1 MNTFQQLGLED
12 SILQAINDLGFE
24 TPSEVQDKAI
34 PILLEQESDLV
45 ALAQT
50 GTGKTAA
57 FGFPMLQKIDVNS
70 RTTQGLILSP
80 TRELCLQITN
90 EMKHYGKYYNG
101 LNVTA
106 IYGGASITDQAKQVK
121 RGAQIIVATPGRMKD
136 MISRRLVDIS
146 KIEYAVLDE
155 ADEMLNMGFYED
167 ITDILSHT
175 PQDKSTWL
183 FSATMPKEVSTIA
196 KKFMHNPIEITV
208 GNRNESTNQV
218 SHEYYLVNARDRYA
232 ALKRLADANPDIFS
246 VIFCR
251 TKRDTQKVAEKLI
264 DDGYSAGALHGD
276 LSQNQ
281 RDLVMKSFRNKQI
294 QMLVATDVA
303 ARGIDVDDITH
314 VINYQLP
321 DETETY
327 THRSGRTGRAG
338 KTGVSMVI
346 VSKSEMRKIKSI
358 ERIIKK
364 QFEKK
369 EIPDGME
376 ICQVQLM
383 SLANKVHDTE
393 INHDI
398 DPYLNDIN
406 TLFEDSSKDE
416 LIKKFFSVEFTR
428 FHNYYQKAKDL
439 NAEAKNSS
447 SRDTSDEKSTRYFI
461 NIGKKDGYDW
471 MSLKDF
477 LKEVLN
483 LGKDDVFKVDVK
495 DSFSFFNT
503 ETKEQEKVLAFF
515 TDFKQNGRF
524 VNVEISEDK
533 GRSRNRGRGGR
544 RRDDRRSGG
553 KRDGGRR
560 SERRSE
566 SRSGSSN
573 RNDRRRSSNNTSSR
587 RRSDNDSSSRRSNS
601 GNTSGDFA
609 ASRPRRSRRK

>member
-12 SILQAINDLGFE
+12 HLLQAIKDLGFE
-24 TPSEVQDKAI
+24 TPSEVQQKAI
-34 PILLEQESDLV
+34 PTLLSEENDLV

-90 EMKHYGKYYNG
+90 ELKLYGKYCKG

-106 IYGGASITDQAKQVK
+106 IYGGASITEQAKNVK

-146 KIEYAVLDE
+146 KIDYAVLDE
-155 ADEMLNMGFYED
+155 ADEMLNMGFFED
-167 ITDILSHT
+167 IKSILSHT
-175 PQDKSTWL
+175 PQEKSTWL
-183 FSATMPKEVSTIA
+183 FSATMPKEVSIIA
-196 KKFMHNPIEITV
+196 KKFMVAPTEITV
-208 GNRNESTNQV
+208 GSKNTGSKNV
-218 SHEYYLVNARDRYA
+218 SHEFYLVGSRDRYA
-232 ALKRLADANPDIFS
+232 ALKRLADAHPNIFS

-264 DDGYSAGALHGD
+264 EDGYSAGALHGD

-321 DETETY
+321 DEIETY

-346 VSKSEMRKIKSI
+346 ITKSEQRKIKTI
-358 ERIIKK
+358 EKIIQKGFVKK
-364 QFEKK
+364 D
-369 EIPDGME
+369 IPDGME
-376 ICQVQLM
+376 ICEVQLKA
-383 SLANKVHDTE
+383 LAHKIHDTE
-393 INHDI
+393 INHEI
-398 DPYLNDIN
+398 DPYLEEIN
-406 TLFEDSSKDE
+406 LLFEDSSKEE

-428 FHNYYQKAKDL
+428 FFNYYKKAKNL
-439 NAEAKNSS
+439 NSPSGKDSFSEKNQEDQSA
-447 SRDTSDEKSTRYFI
+447 RFFI

-471 MSLKDF
+471 MSMKDF
-477 LKEVLN
+477 LRDALQ
-483 LGKDDVFKVDVK
+483 LGQDDVFKVDVK

-503 ETKEQEKVLAFF
+503 ETVNMPKVLEFF
-515 TDFKQNGRF
+515 SDFKQNGRYI
-524 VNVEISEDK
+524 NVEITEK
-533 GRSRNRGRGGR
+533 KERRGNRRFGNQKGGRSRRKDSFRSDGNGRRKERGRDNGGR
-544 RRDDRRSGG
+544 SP
-553 KRDGGRR
+553 
-560 SERRSE
+560 
-566 SRSGSSN
+566 
-573 RNDRRRSSNNTSSR
+573 RRSSDFKSQGNSS
-587 RRSDNDSSSRRSNS
+587 
-601 GNTSGDFA
+601 
-609 ASRPRRSRRK
+609 SRPRRNRRK